1 VEEAVGGALAA
12 KSFRESD
19 TKGFYESE
27 VIVCS
32 FYCLYMVNFDFNPK
46 TKLIGFWLS

>member
-19 TKGFYESE
+19 EKGFYESE
-27 VIVCS
+27 VIDS
-32 FYCLYMVNFDFNPK
+32 
-46 TKLIGFWLS
+46 